1 MIEEKISGGVQSLE
15 VGLSVL
21 NALLEHNQPIIL
33 KDLSSKLEMHPA
45 KVHRYL
51 VSLIRMDYAKQL
63 EDGQYALGD
72 QAWRLGLNC
81 IQHSDTLQLVQ
92 HLIYDLQSKI
102 GCGIQISKWS
112 PKGPV
117 VVQSIESNH
126 PISIVTKVGSIM
138 PLVNSAAGR
147 LFASYLPEH
156 FVRPLLETEWQKHQ
170 ELGLNIAPHNWEE
183 FLELK
188 ETIRQQQMSAAKGDL
203 LTGINAV
210 GLPVF
215 NSNQGIEFC
224 IVALDSE
231 MFLPVDLQSKIIET
245 LKNEINSINQYIKSR

>member
-81 IQHSDTLQLVQ
+81 IQHSDTLQ
-92 HLIYDLQSKI
+92 
-102 GCGIQISKWS
+102 
-112 PKGPV
+112 
-117 VVQSIESNH
+117 
-126 PISIVTKVGSIM
+126 
-138 PLVNSAAGR
+138 
-147 LFASYLPEH
+147 
-156 FVRPLLETEWQKHQ
+156 
-170 ELGLNIAPHNWEE
+170 
-183 FLELK
+183 
-188 ETIRQQQMSAAKGDL
+188 
-203 LTGINAV
+203 
-210 GLPVF
+210 
-215 NSNQGIEFC
+215 
-224 IVALDSE
+224 
-231 MFLPVDLQSKIIET
+231 
-245 LKNEINSINQYIKSR
+245 